1 MRLKNNYHQLKNKNI
16 MKKIIRLTEK
26 DLTRIVKQVINESQY
41 LMEQSVVTNYFN
53 TMKTKFD
60 GQMTAYK
67 LPTITLQ
74 LNQNGTI
81 SIIKDGKAV
90 YTSTVSPDV
99 PTLLQAITY
108 NDTVKGTSIP
118 TVKLSSLLLPNLVD
132 GYTNYVK
139 STPDAKLT
147 LAPVT
152 GALRSAV
159 TEIVNT
165 YFKNNQPTQK

>member
-1 MRLKNNYHQLKNKNI
+1 MKFLISEQEKQRILEMHQSATS
-16 MKKIIRLTEK
+16 R
-26 DLTRIVKQVINESQY
+26 QY
-41 LMEQSVVTNYFN
+41 LMEEEVATNYFN

-60 GQMTAYK
+60 GQMVAYK

-74 LNQNGTI
+74 LNNNGTI
-81 SIIKDGKAV
+81 SIVKDGKAV

-99 PTLLQAITY
+99 PTLSQAITY
-108 NDTVKGTSIP
+108 NDRVKGTDIP
-118 TVKLSSLLLPNLVD
+118 TAKLNLLSSNLID

-159 TEIVNT
+159 MEVVNT
-165 YFKNNQPTQK
+165 YFKNKQPAQPK

>member
-1 MRLKNNYHQLKNKNI
+1 
-16 MKKIIRLTEK
+16 MKKIVRLTES
-26 DLTRIVKQVINESQY
+26 DLTRIVKRIINERQY
-41 LMEQSVVTNYFN
+41 LMEEVATNYFN

-74 LNQNGTI
+74 LNNNGTI
-81 SIIKDGKAV
+81 SIVKDGKAV

-99 PTLLQAITY
+99 PTLSQAITY
-108 NDTVKGTSIP
+108 NDRVKGTDIP
-118 TVKLSSLLLPNLVD
+118 TVKLNLLSTNLID

-159 TEIVNT
+159 TEVVNT
-165 YFKNNQPTQK
+165 YFKNKQPSQPK